1 MNVSTLFNRFRRIGA
16 ALLLAA
22 VALPAFAQHA
32 GHPDAAAPK
41 VKKAPPPALGSG
53 VAFGPDGRLW
63 WTGLDGEGRLFL
75 RASADEGRSWSEP
88 QILPTGN
95 ERISADG
102 ENRPKIA
109 FSPTAAQ
116 TFVISYTQP
125 LAKPYTGAIRLLRST
140 DGGRSFAAPITVH
153 QDRQV
158 ITHRF
163 ESIGFDAQGRLHAV
177 WIDKRDLEAAKAAG
191 RKDYRGAAIYRNV
204 SSDGGATFGPDVK
217 VADHSCECC
226 RIALAPTPD
235 GGLAALWRHVFA
247 PNQRDHA
254 FARLDGS
261 AAAEP
266 VRASLDRWAID
277 ACPHHGPGLA
287 PATDGGWHA
296 VWFGQR
302 NGAMAVRYGRLAAD
316 GRPAGEARV
325 LPDEAAEHADVAS
338 AGERVVIVWRSF
350 DGRQTRLRAWT
361 SEDGGQRF
369 TLQELGAT
377 ALPNDHPRLLQRGGR
392 FLVFW
397 RSSEGARVETL

>member
-1 MNVSTLFNRFRRIGA
+1 MNVSTLFHRCHRFGA

-22 VALPAFAQHA
+22 VALPTFAQHA
-32 GHPDAAAPK
+32 GHADAAAPK
-41 VKKAPPPALGSG
+41 AKKAPPSALGSG

-63 WTGLDGEGRLFL
+63 WIGLDGEGRLFL
-75 RASADEGRSWSEP
+75 RASADEGHNWGEP
-88 QILPTGN
+88 QILPTGG

-109 FSPTAAQ
+109 FSPATPG
-116 TFVISYTQP
+116 TVVISYTQP

-140 DGGRSFAAPITVH
+140 DGGRSFAPPITVH

-163 ESIGFDAQGRLHAV
+163 ESIAFDSQGRLHAV

-191 RKDYRGAAIYRNV
+191 RTDYRGAAIYRNV

-235 GGLAALWRHVFA
+235 GGMAALWRHVFA

-254 FARLDGS
+254 FARLEGT
-261 AAAEP
+261 AAPEP

-287 PATDGGWHA
+287 PRRRWGLARGVVWPARRRDGGALWPPHGG
-296 VWFGQR
+296 WPTG
-302 NGAMAVRYGRLAAD
+302 
-316 GRPAGEARV
+316 
-325 LPDEAAEHADVAS
+325 
-338 AGERVVIVWRSF
+338 WR
-350 DGRQTRLRAWT
+350 
-361 SEDGGQRF
+361 
-369 TLQELGAT
+369 
-377 ALPNDHPRLLQRGGR
+377 
-392 FLVFW
+392 
-397 RSSEGARVETL
+397 GARVAGRGRRACRRGRGRRAGGGGLAQLRRPADPAARLDLRGRRTALHPPGAGRHRPAQRPSAPAAARRPVPGVLAQQRRSPR